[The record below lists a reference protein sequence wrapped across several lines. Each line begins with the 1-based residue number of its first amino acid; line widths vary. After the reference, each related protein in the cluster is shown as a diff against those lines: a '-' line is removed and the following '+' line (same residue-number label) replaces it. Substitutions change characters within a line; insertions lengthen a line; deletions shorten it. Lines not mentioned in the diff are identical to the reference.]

1 MGTPDAS
8 VGSIRMLIGITL
20 AQFKLIVATL
30 LLLLATSALAQERL
44 GVVKRVQGNVVIDRA
59 GMQMEPKPGTAVLR
73 GDRLITGPDGH
84 VNIKLHT
91 AGSLSIGHD
100 TAVLPERYVPD
111 QKAVQ
116 RPAPAILQGL
126 ASFLAVNRQR

>member
-1 MGTPDAS
+1 
-8 VGSIRMLIGITL
+8 
-20 AQFKLIVATL
+20 
-30 LLLLATSALAQERL
+30 
-44 GVVKRVQGNVVIDRA
+44 VV
-59 GMQMEPKPGTAVLR
+59 
-73 GDRLITGPDGH
+73 TGHDGH

-91 AGSLSIGHD
+91 AGSLSVGPD

-111 QKAVQ
+111 QKQVQ